1 MQCINS
7 NLLRYAN
14 HSLITTPSTNKN
26 NKVSPDA
33 NGDVKMPFI
42 LGKMKKKK
50 ELLNQIIKEAE
61 EYIQAFYEK
70 RKVNCEA
77 SKATNKETEKVE
89 EIVKFPSAFLWNII
103 HFNISKLK
111 RMNVN
116 MCRYTWQT
124 KRSPKP
130 GKPTNLARMHQ
141 MILKLQQNPLPPKE
155 DNKDGKSMKD
165 GEDAKIGKISTPTAT
180 KDGF

>member
-77 SKATNKETEKVE
+77 SKATNKETEK
-89 EIVKFPSAFLWNII
+89 IYLANQAKFHKEADKHYWKGIAELIPS
-103 HFNISKLK
+103 
-111 RMNVN
+111 V
-116 MCRYTWQT
+116 T
-124 KRSPKP
+124 
-130 GKPTNLARMHQ
+130 
-141 MILKLQQNPLPPKE
+141 
-155 DNKDGKSMKD
+155 
-165 GEDAKIGKISTPTAT
+165 
-180 KDGF
+180 